1 MSLTNQKRQL
11 QQTSVRSQLQ
21 GIDYVELY
29 VSNAR
34 QAAHYY
40 QTAFGFVPIARAGL
54 ETGVRDRASVVLR
67 QGECH
72 LILTA
77 PLSSNG
83 PISHFIQVHGDSVSD
98 IAFRV
103 EDASQAF
110 TEAVRGGA
118 DPILEPTEVRDA
130 EGSVVKAT
138 VAVYGD
144 IVHSFIQ
151 RNDFAG
157 TFFPGYQTLESSSG
171 SGSAPGLSAID
182 HFAVSLPQGA
192 LHRWLDFYIQ
202 VFDFSPI
209 HEEAITTEFSA
220 MKSKA
225 IEDSNGQIKFVL
237 IEPVPG
243 KRKSQI
249 EEFLH
254 FHEGPGIQHI
264 AFQTDDIVQ
273 AIRTLQNNGVGFVS
287 APGSYYEMLVER
299 VGSISEDIAALR
311 EVNVLVDR
319 DGWGYLLQIFS
330 LPVQSRPTLFME
342 IIERKG
348 ARGFGSGN
356 IQALFRALE
365 REQARRGN
373 L

>member
-1 MSLTNQKRQL
+1 MSLTNQERQL
-11 QQTSVRSQLQ
+11 QRTSARSQLQ

-40 QTAFGFVPIARAGL
+40 QTAFGFVPIAHAGL

-72 LILTA
+72 LVLTA
-77 PLSSNG
+77 PLSSDG
-83 PISHFIQVHGDSVSD
+83 PVSRSIQVHGDSVSD

-110 TEAVRGGA
+110 IEAVRGGA
-118 DPILEPTEVRDA
+118 HPILEPTSVKDEA
-130 EGSVVKAT
+130 GSVIKAS

-157 TFFPGYQTLESSSG
+157 AFFPGYQTLESIPASG
-171 SGSAPGLSAID
+171 TAPGLSTID

-192 LHRWLDFYIQ
+192 LQRWLDFYIQ
-202 VFDFSPI
+202 VFNFSPI
-209 HEEAITTEFSA
+209 HEEAIATEFSA
-220 MKSKA
+220 MNSKA
-225 IEDSNGQIKFVL
+225 IEDSTGQIKFVL

-254 FHEGPGIQHI
+254 FHQGPGIQHI
-264 AFQTDDIVQ
+264 ALQTDDIVQ
-273 AIRTLQNNGVGFVS
+273 AIRTLQRNGVGFVS
-287 APGSYYEMLVER
+287 APDSYYEMLVER
-299 VGSISEDIAALR
+299 VGAISEDIAALH

-319 DGWGYLLQIFS
+319 DEWGYLLQIFS

>member
-1 MSLTNQKRQL
+1 MSTISQHSKSQPVS
-11 QQTSVRSQLQ
+11 TTPQLQ

-29 VSNAR
+29 VSNAL

-40 QTAFGFVPIARAGL
+40 QTAFGFVPVAYAGL
-54 ETGVRDRASVVLR
+54 ETGVRDRASVALQ
-67 QGECH
+67 QGDCY
-72 LILTA
+72 LLLTA
-77 PLSSNG
+77 PLHADSHISSY
-83 PISHFIQVHGDSVSD
+83 IQLHGDGVKD

-103 EDASQAF
+103 EDAYKAF
-110 TEAVRGGA
+110 TEAVRWGA
-118 DPILEPTEVRDA
+118 HPLLEPTKFED
-130 EGSVVKAT
+130 EMGSVVKAT
-138 VAVYGD
+138 VAAYGD
-144 IVHSFIQ
+144 TVHSFVQ
-151 RNDFAG
+151 RDGFNGSFLPQYRIFNSLRIAG
-157 TFFPGYQTLESSSG
+157 AKT
-171 SGSAPGLSAID
+171 GLHAID

-192 LHRWLDFYIQ
+192 LQRWLDFYTQ
-202 VFDFSPI
+202 VFNFSAI
-209 HEEAITTEFSA
+209 HEEAIATEFSA
-220 MKSKA
+220 MNSKA
-225 IEDSNGQIKFVL
+225 IENAGGNIKFVL

-243 KRKSQI
+243 QRKSQI

-264 AFQTDDIVQ
+264 ALHTPDILQTIH
-273 AIRTLQNNGVGFVS
+273 ILQNNGVGFVS
-287 APGSYYEMLVER
+287 APGSYYDMLLER
-299 VGSISEDIAALR
+299 VGSINENIEALR

-319 DGWGYLLQIFS
+319 DEWGYLLQIFS
-330 LPVQSRPTLFME
+330 LPVQSRPTLFIE

>member
-1 MSLTNQKRQL
+1 VELVVLQQFLQYLTKAKQGRYSVSLTNQKRQL

-151 RNDFAG
+151 RNDFA
-157 TFFPGYQTLESSSG
+157 
-171 SGSAPGLSAID
+171 
-182 HFAVSLPQGA
+182 
-192 LHRWLDFYIQ
+192 
-202 VFDFSPI
+202 
-209 HEEAITTEFSA
+209 
-220 MKSKA
+220 
-225 IEDSNGQIKFVL
+225 
-237 IEPVPG
+237 
-243 KRKSQI
+243 
-249 EEFLH
+249 
-254 FHEGPGIQHI
+254 
-264 AFQTDDIVQ
+264 
-273 AIRTLQNNGVGFVS
+273 
-287 APGSYYEMLVER
+287 
-299 VGSISEDIAALR
+299 
-311 EVNVLVDR
+311 
-319 DGWGYLLQIFS
+319 
-330 LPVQSRPTLFME
+330 
-342 IIERKG
+342 
-348 ARGFGSGN
+348 
-356 IQALFRALE
+356 
-365 REQARRGN
+365 
-373 L
+373 

>member
-1 MSLTNQKRQL
+1 MSLTNQRRQL
-11 QQTSVRSQLQ
+11 QQTSVRSPLQ
-21 GIDYVELY
+21 GIEYVEFY
-29 VSNAR
+29 VSNAH

-40 QTAFGFVPIARAGL
+40 QTAFGFVPIAHAGL

-67 QGECH
+67 QGESH

-77 PLSSNG
+77 PLGSDG
-83 PISHFIQVHGDSVSD
+83 PIARYIQMHGDSVSD

-118 DPILEPTEVRDA
+118 HPILEPIEVGDA

-138 VAVYGD
+138 VGVYGD
-144 IVHSFIQ
+144 IAHSFIE
-151 RNDFAG
+151 RHKTGGA
-157 TFFPGYQTLESSSG
+157 FFPGYQTREGTAASAG
-171 SGSAPGLSAID
+171 APGLKMID
-182 HFAVSLPQGA
+182 HFAISLPQGA
-192 LHRWLDFYIQ
+192 LQRWLDFYIQ

-220 MKSKA
+220 MQSKA
-225 IEDSNGQIKFVL
+225 IEDSTGQIKFVL

-254 FHEGPGIQHI
+254 FHGGPGVQHI

-273 AIRTLQNNGVGFVS
+273 TIQTLQSSGVSFVS
-287 APGSYYEMLVER
+287 APGSYYEMLAER
-299 VGSISEDIAALR
+299 VGTISEDIAALR

-330 LPVQSRPTLFME
+330 RPVQSRPTLFME

>member
-1 MSLTNQKRQL
+1 MSLIDQERQF
-11 QQTSVRSQLQ
+11 QQTSARSQLQ

-29 VSNAR
+29 VSNAH

-40 QTAFGFVPIARAGL
+40 QTAFGFVPIAHAGL

-67 QGECH
+67 QGECR

-77 PLSSNG
+77 PLSSDG
-83 PISHFIQVHGDSVSD
+83 PIAHAIQVHGDSVSD

-110 TEAVRGGA
+110 TDAVRGGA
-118 DPILEPTEVRDA
+118 HPILEPTEMRDA
-130 EGSVVKAT
+130 QGSVVKAT

-144 IVHSFIQ
+144 IAHSFIE
-151 RNDFAG
+151 RNDFVG
-157 TFFPGYQTLESSSG
+157 TFFPGYQTVESTPASG
-171 SGSAPGLSAID
+171 STPGLSTID
-182 HFAVSLPQGA
+182 HFAISLPQGA
-192 LHRWLDFYIQ
+192 LHRWLDFYTQ

-209 HEEAITTEFSA
+209 HEEAITTEFSS

-225 IEDSNGQIKFVL
+225 IEDSSGQIKFVL

-264 AFQTDDIVQ
+264 AFQTNDIVQ
-273 AIRTLQNNGVGFVS
+273 AIRTLQSNGVGFVS

-299 VGSISEDIAALR
+299 VGTISEDIAALR

>member
-1 MSLTNQKRQL
+1 MSLTNEEHQL
-11 QQTSVRSQLQ
+11 QQTSARSQLQ

-40 QTAFGFVPIARAGL
+40 QTAFGFVPIAHAGL
-54 ETGVRDRASVVLR
+54 ETGVRDRASVVMR
-67 QGECH
+67 QGESH

-77 PLSSNG
+77 PIGSDG
-83 PISHFIQVHGDSVSD
+83 PISRSIQVHGDSVSD

-110 TEAVRGGA
+110 TEAIRGGA
-118 DPILEPTEVRDA
+118 QPILEPTEVKDT

-157 TFFPGYQTLESSSG
+157 AFFPGYQTLESTPVSG
-171 SGSAPGLSAID
+171 STPGLNTID
-182 HFAVSLPQGA
+182 HFAISLSPGTLQ
-192 LHRWLDFYIQ
+192 RWLDFYIQ
-202 VFDFSPI
+202 VFNFSPI
-209 HEEAITTEFSA
+209 HEEAIATEFSA

-225 IEDSNGQIKFVL
+225 IEDSTGQIKFVL

-273 AIRTLQNNGVGFVS
+273 AIRTLQSNGVGFVS

-299 VGSISEDIAALR
+299 VGAISEDIAALR

-319 DGWGYLLQIFS
+319 DEWGYLLQIFS

>member
-11 QQTSVRSQLQ
+11 QHTSVRSPLQ
-21 GIDYVELY
+21 GIAYVELY
-29 VSNAR
+29 VSNAH

-40 QTAFGFVPIARAGL
+40 QRAFGFAPVAHAGL

-77 PLSSNG
+77 PLTSDG
-83 PISHFIQVHGDSVSD
+83 PVARFIQMHGDSVSD

-103 EDASQAF
+103 ENAAQAF

-118 DPILEPTEVRDA
+118 HPILEPTEVSDA
-130 EGSVVKAT
+130 ESSVVKAT

-144 IVHSFIQ
+144 IVHSFIE
-151 RNDFAG
+151 RHDGAG
-157 TFFPGYQTLESSSG
+157 TFFPGYQACESIPACG
-171 SGSAPGLSAID
+171 DAPGLKTID
-182 HFAVSLPQGA
+182 HFAVSLPPGA
-192 LHRWLDFYIQ
+192 LQRWLDFYIQ
-202 VFDFSPI
+202 VFDFAPI

-220 MKSKA
+220 MNSKA
-225 IEDSNGQIKFVL
+225 IEDSSGQIKFVL

-254 FHEGPGIQHI
+254 FHGGPGIQHI

-273 AIRTLQNNGVGFVS
+273 AIRTLQSNGVGFVS
-287 APGSYYEMLVER
+287 APGSYYEMLAER
-299 VGSISEDIAALR
+299 VGTISEDIAALR